1 MKKSLWTRLL
11 SLLLA
16 VVLCVE
22 LLPAVGSA
30 VSPSEDLEHTVEGTV
45 EEPAE
50 VAFEEASLRSERVK
64 HFRMGDGSYVA
75 VQYDVPVH
83 HQDADGR
90 WQDIDNTL
98 EPVGQ
103 TYAVEDGSV
112 AFAASLN
119 GDAVFTAGADEHRV
133 QLFLDGDSDALP
145 SHDATLAAPEPTEAV
160 ALPEVTEETTEE
172 PAEET
177 ETAAAAEETHAEMM
191 VETGAAAE
199 LEPAGPARSYH
210 AAEAVV
216 QESFSL
222 RSDDPFVPEKL
233 SSSLLYPDV
242 YDGVD
247 LAYTLYGE
255 TIKETILVNKAQASY
270 LFSFVLQTGDLT
282 AEMQEDGSVLLLDEA
297 GSPVYAIPAPYMLD
311 AGGTYSDAVR
321 YTLEELDR
329 GSYRLLVDADAAWIE
344 EEAQFPVA
352 IDPTIVKISQSGS
365 LSWAYVFSGRPDT
378 SFPESTVRVGYTQH
392 NGSGEYQA
400 IAAVDELPELPSGSM
415 VTAAAIHALQS
426 GFSNVSSDDFQY
438 LYAHQMTIDKTGSQK
453 YSDWIKTLTWNKIY
467 ANGTNHYK
475 TATEDF
481 IRLTST
487 NGYRSLDITR
497 AARSWY
503 SGGKCH
509 AILLRS
515 DCSASK
521 RIVSSFQT
529 GASYLTVT
537 YRNDFGLESYYTYQ
551 TQSAGRAGTGYISDH
566 MQRLTFVVP
575 LLSSD
580 SSVMPFG
587 LSLVYNSGLSRES
600 FGVQQKKNPN
610 EPPDYTRDYRNMLLG
625 SGWKLSAQQCVQS
638 VRIGSDD
645 AQTLYWV
652 YTDADGTQHYFSK
665 EGGGGA
671 ETDGVF
677 RDEDGLGLKMTCQS
691 NPDSDTGH
699 TNFTITDDNGN
710 ETFFRDGI
718 LTYTKDA
725 YGNGIYY
732 CYNDINFDTPDGK
745 SWRPT
750 NEVFN
755 RLTRIYR
762 QNKGASVEY
771 LATLIYDADGRLLRV
786 GDEAGKETKFH
797 YDNTAGV
804 RQLDYL
810 LCPDGTKLNYTYDT
824 TGLNGAHDGE
834 ANYGIWYTYHTDGTI
849 DQFYEFTLDG
859 GTHVPGDTVKCWN
872 GKNRSSYRAFGAD
885 RQAGTEDDIRLEVVF
900 DNWGRTVSTYTTNTD
915 ITRILGSSA
924 ASYTDTAERSKQNNR
939 LTSVGSTGMTAEN
952 LLRDGGLES
961 EDGWTNAST
970 GSGSA
975 AARTTITNDENRR
988 HGTGGLNLY
997 LPDGAGS
1004 GDAAAISRP
1013 VTLTAGETYT
1023 LSGYFSASSHLRWSS
1038 GARLEAVVQGGGAE
1052 QTVLLTDA
1060 RPSSA
1065 IENGW
1070 QRVTATFTAPAAS
1083 CRIAFRMSGCT
1094 GTAYLDDL
1102 QLEQAEAASTYNLLQ
1117 NGSFEFGD
1125 AGWNLQGGSAAAAE
1139 TKFGAKAMTMQGS
1152 YNGILHVSQPVA
1164 LNCSSDTTFLL
1175 SGWAQAD
1182 YAAPNA
1188 ALEFGSGTR
1197 YFGLIAEIF
1206 YVGVDDPERQSV
1218 PFSWATADWQCAV
1231 GTIVPKESGKT
1242 IRRII
1247 VYCAFDHNS
1256 GTARFDNLSLRQEPV
1271 QTYSYNADGNVTAA
1285 TQTGTGTEKA
1295 GYTGTDLTSYTAAN
1309 GAKYTY
1315 TYNAAHDV
1323 TSASVA
1329 GIKSTTTY
1337 NEAGNVTG
1345 SKLTSTEKNEQKYLE
1360 SSAVATPDRNHT
1372 QSVTDVNGN
1381 TTSYGY
1387 NSLAE
1392 QLILTTDALG
1402 RTTEYTYDAN
1412 SRRTAMVY
1420 RHGVAAIDYGYE
1432 NGRLATLDRKTY
1444 RSGAAQHQI
1453 YSFGYNQWG
1462 QATSTSVGNLV
1473 LSTNDYAPRGGNL
1486 TQTTYAN
1493 GVAVTYSYDL
1503 LDRLVEKSY
1512 HETGKP
1518 DFTIRYTYN
1527 AESQLA
1533 RLRYEED
1540 GETVG
1545 SYAFEYDSL
1554 GRLIRSTAMDENG
1567 SVTQRTEHLYDAF
1580 NRLSGQ
1586 SWTLGAQ
1593 TYSERY
1599 AYSDGEKGD
1608 GSLTSMTAATG
1619 DSLSFGYDT
1628 LKRLNRVT
1636 VKNGSYVILNTA
1648 YAYRDVSWN
1657 RGSAQVEFRN
1667 VRLGSDSGMLL
1678 EGKKYVYDDVG
1689 NLKEIREST
1698 GDFNKLVEYAY
1709 DSQNQLTSEA
1719 YYKSGE
1725 TKAYLTY
1732 YYTYDTA
1739 GNLLTV
1745 SQKEGDTTTL
1755 LQTYTYGDAQWHDLL
1770 TAVNGQAITYD
1781 ASGNPLSYGG
1791 WSFGW
1796 QNGRQLKT
1804 ASKTSD
1810 GKTETLE
1817 YAYDADGIR
1826 TSKTYTVETFTQI
1839 PDYTVTFKADGTTV
1853 KTMTVE
1859 DGYTLKDSDYPA
1871 VPTKTGYTGAW
1882 VKYTSAIH
1890 SNVTV
1895 QAKYTAVST
1904 DHTVTFKANGKTVK
1918 TMVVPDGYVLQDSDY
1933 PPIPPRV
1940 GYKGSWSKVTTAIR
1954 RDTVIYASYM
1964 PNGGGIVIPTQP
1976 TSPGEIM
1983 SGGEGEP
1990 VEADVPAE
1998 DETVAP
2004 QEMHVTGTQTV
2015 THEYLTLNGKVARE
2029 TIRTNNTL
2037 TAVLDFIYDE
2047 SGKPFALKYS
2057 TNGTSFQTYYYVL
2070 NLQGDVVKLIHYIPG
2085 FEYESV
2091 ATYEYDAWG
2100 NILSS
2105 SGRLAE
2111 INPLRYRGY
2120 YYDSETGFYY
2130 LQSRYYDPANRRF
2143 INADTYSST
2152 DPGDAIGCNMFA
2164 YCGNNPVM
2172 RNDYSGDAWWHWVVA
2187 TVAVVG
2193 LAVASVVTC
2202 GGAAAA
2208 AMTATALISGT
2219 CTTVPAAATII
2230 TGAALGAGVAYAGS
2244 VVSAASSVK
2253 STEEF
2258 AEYGKSA
2265 LISTVAGAVV
2275 GAVAGAINAATS
2287 CFVAGTP
2294 VLTEDGD
2301 KPIEDVT
2308 VGDYVWAWDEAT
2320 GTTELKQ
2327 VVETYV
2333 NETSELT
2340 HIFVNGEEIVATPT
2354 HPFYCPVKGWT
2365 DAAHLRA
2372 GDILVLVNGEYV
2384 VVEKIQHE
2392 LLENPVKV
2400 YNFQVQDY
2408 HTYYVAESG
2417 VLVHNRC
2424 LPENSVAMSTD
2435 DALDT
2440 ASDYLGPNYTEVE
2453 NGRYVSFDGDL
2464 QVRIGNADIL
2474 GQHAGGPHINLDWIG
2489 AGKYRT
2495 FHIFLLD

>member
-1 MKKSLWTRLL
+1 M
-11 SLLLA
+11 
-16 VVLCVE
+16 
-22 LLPAVGSA
+22 
-30 VSPSEDLEHTVEGTV
+30 
-45 EEPAE
+45 
-50 VAFEEASLRSERVK
+50 
-64 HFRMGDGSYVA
+64 
-75 VQYDVPVH
+75 
-83 HQDADGR
+83 
-90 WQDIDNTL
+90 
-98 EPVGQ
+98 
-103 TYAVEDGSV
+103 
-112 AFAASLN
+112 
-119 GDAVFTAGADEHRV
+119 
-133 QLFLDGDSDALP
+133 
-145 SHDATLAAPEPTEAV
+145 
-160 ALPEVTEETTEE
+160 
-172 PAEET
+172 
-177 ETAAAAEETHAEMM
+177 
-191 VETGAAAE
+191 
-199 LEPAGPARSYH
+199 
-210 AAEAVV
+210 
-216 QESFSL
+216 
-222 RSDDPFVPEKL
+222 
-233 SSSLLYPDV
+233 
-242 YDGVD
+242 
-247 LAYTLYGE
+247 
-255 TIKETILVNKAQASY
+255 
-270 LFSFVLQTGDLT
+270 
-282 AEMQEDGSVLLLDEA
+282 
-297 GSPVYAIPAPYMLD
+297 
-311 AGGTYSDAVR
+311 
-321 YTLEELDR
+321 
-329 GSYRLLVDADAAWIE
+329 
-344 EEAQFPVA
+344 
-352 IDPTIVKISQSGS
+352 
-365 LSWAYVFSGRPDT
+365 
-378 SFPESTVRVGYTQH
+378 
-392 NGSGEYQA
+392 
-400 IAAVDELPELPSGSM
+400 
-415 VTAAAIHALQS
+415 
-426 GFSNVSSDDFQY
+426 
-438 LYAHQMTIDKTGSQK
+438 
-453 YSDWIKTLTWNKIY
+453 
-467 ANGTNHYK
+467 
-475 TATEDF
+475 
-481 IRLTST
+481 
-487 NGYRSLDITR
+487 
-497 AARSWY
+497 
-503 SGGKCH
+503 
-509 AILLRS
+509 
-515 DCSASK
+515 
-521 RIVSSFQT
+521 
-529 GASYLTVT
+529 
-537 YRNDFGLESYYTYQ
+537 
-551 TQSAGRAGTGYISDH
+551 
-566 MQRLTFVVP
+566 
-575 LLSSD
+575 
-580 SSVMPFG
+580 
-587 LSLVYNSGLSRES
+587 
-600 FGVQQKKNPN
+600 
-610 EPPDYTRDYRNMLLG
+610 
-625 SGWKLSAQQCVQS
+625 
-638 VRIGSDD
+638 
-645 AQTLYWV
+645 
-652 YTDADGTQHYFSK
+652 
-665 EGGGGA
+665 
-671 ETDGVF
+671 
-677 RDEDGLGLKMTCQS
+677 
-691 NPDSDTGH
+691 
-699 TNFTITDDNGN
+699 
-710 ETFFRDGI
+710 
-718 LTYTKDA
+718 
-725 YGNGIYY
+725 
-732 CYNDINFDTPDGK
+732 
-745 SWRPT
+745 
-750 NEVFN
+750 
-755 RLTRIYR
+755 
-762 QNKGASVEY
+762 
-771 LATLIYDADGRLLRV
+771 
-786 GDEAGKETKFH
+786 
-797 YDNTAGV
+797 
-804 RQLDYL
+804 
-810 LCPDGTKLNYTYDT
+810 
-824 TGLNGAHDGE
+824 
-834 ANYGIWYTYHTDGTI
+834 
-849 DQFYEFTLDG
+849 
-859 GTHVPGDTVKCWN
+859 
-872 GKNRSSYRAFGAD
+872 
-885 RQAGTEDDIRLEVVF
+885 
-900 DNWGRTVSTYTTNTD
+900 
-915 ITRILGSSA
+915 
-924 ASYTDTAERSKQNNR
+924 
-939 LTSVGSTGMTAEN
+939 
-952 LLRDGGLES
+952 
-961 EDGWTNAST
+961 
-970 GSGSA
+970 
-975 AARTTITNDENRR
+975 
-988 HGTGGLNLY
+988 
-997 LPDGAGS
+997 
-1004 GDAAAISRP
+1004 
-1013 VTLTAGETYT
+1013 
-1023 LSGYFSASSHLRWSS
+1023 
-1038 GARLEAVVQGGGAE
+1038 
-1052 QTVLLTDA
+1052 
-1060 RPSSA
+1060 
-1065 IENGW
+1065 
-1070 QRVTATFTAPAAS
+1070 
-1083 CRIAFRMSGCT
+1083 
-1094 GTAYLDDL
+1094 
-1102 QLEQAEAASTYNLLQ
+1102 
-1117 NGSFEFGD
+1117 
-1125 AGWNLQGGSAAAAE
+1125 
-1139 TKFGAKAMTMQGS
+1139 
-1152 YNGILHVSQPVA
+1152 
-1164 LNCSSDTTFLL
+1164 
-1175 SGWAQAD
+1175 
-1182 YAAPNA
+1182 
-1188 ALEFGSGTR
+1188 
-1197 YFGLIAEIF
+1197 
-1206 YVGVDDPERQSV
+1206 
-1218 PFSWATADWQCAV
+1218 
-1231 GTIVPKESGKT
+1231 
-1242 IRRII
+1242 
-1247 VYCAFDHNS
+1247 
-1256 GTARFDNLSLRQEPV
+1256 
-1271 QTYSYNADGNVTAA
+1271 
-1285 TQTGTGTEKA
+1285 
-1295 GYTGTDLTSYTAAN
+1295 
-1309 GAKYTY
+1309 
-1315 TYNAAHDV
+1315 
-1323 TSASVA
+1323 
-1329 GIKSTTTY
+1329 
-1337 NEAGNVTG
+1337 
-1345 SKLTSTEKNEQKYLE
+1345 
-1360 SSAVATPDRNHT
+1360 
-1372 QSVTDVNGN
+1372 
-1381 TTSYGY
+1381 
-1387 NSLAE
+1387 
-1392 QLILTTDALG
+1392 
-1402 RTTEYTYDAN
+1402 
-1412 SRRTAMVY
+1412 
-1420 RHGVAAIDYGYE
+1420 
-1432 NGRLATLDRKTY
+1432 
-1444 RSGAAQHQI
+1444 
-1453 YSFGYNQWG
+1453 
-1462 QATSTSVGNLV
+1462 
-1473 LSTNDYAPRGGNL
+1473 
-1486 TQTTYAN
+1486 
-1493 GVAVTYSYDL
+1493 AVTYSYDL

-1518 DFTIRYTYN
+1518 DLTIRYTYN

-1636 VKNGSYVILNTA
+1636 AKSGSSIIMNTA

-1698 GDFNKLVEYAY
+1698 GDFSKLVEYAY

-1725 TKAYLTY
+1725 AKAYLTY

-1770 TAVNGQAITYD
+1770 TAVNGQAIPYD

-1826 TSKTYTVETFTQI
+1826 TSKTYTVETFTQV
-1839 PDYTVTFKADGTTV
+1839 PDYTVTFQADGATV

-1871 VPTKTGYTGAW
+1871 VPTKTGYTGEW
-1882 VKYTSAIH
+1882 VKYTSAIHSNVTVQAKYTAVVTKYTVTFKADNTVVKTMTVKDGYTLKASDYPTVPAKSGYTGEWVKYTTAIH

-1983 SGGEGEP
+1983 SGSEGEP

-1998 DETVAP
+1998 DETVSP
-2004 QEMHVTGTQTV
+2004 QGMHVTGTQTV

-2037 TAVLDFIYDE
+2037 TAVLDFVYDDA
-2047 SGKPFALKYS
+2047 GRPFALRYS

-2100 NILSS
+2100 NV
-2105 SGRLAE
+2105 SGSGKLAE

-2120 YYDSETGFYY
+2120 YYDNETGFYY

-2417 VLVHNRC
+2417 VLVHNTCNRYGGEHGNDIHKERIKAK
-2424 LPENSVAMSTD
+2424 LNELENSGLYSD
-2435 DALDT
+2435 IYGNRSLNT
-2440 ASDYLGPNYTEVE
+2440 AGLNGNQRPDIIAKGTSGIYEVWE
-2453 NGRYVSFDGDL
+2453 FASPS
-2464 QVRIGNADIL
+2464 QAS
-2474 GQHAGGPHINLDWIG
+2474 G
-2489 AGKYRT
+2489 AGFAALANKVEIMKAANPGVI
-2495 FHIFLLD
+2495 FHEIIPW

>member
-1 MKKSLWTRLL
+1 M
-11 SLLLA
+11 
-16 VVLCVE
+16 
-22 LLPAVGSA
+22 
-30 VSPSEDLEHTVEGTV
+30 
-45 EEPAE
+45 
-50 VAFEEASLRSERVK
+50 
-64 HFRMGDGSYVA
+64 
-75 VQYDVPVH
+75 
-83 HQDADGR
+83 
-90 WQDIDNTL
+90 
-98 EPVGQ
+98 
-103 TYAVEDGSV
+103 
-112 AFAASLN
+112 
-119 GDAVFTAGADEHRV
+119 
-133 QLFLDGDSDALP
+133 
-145 SHDATLAAPEPTEAV
+145 
-160 ALPEVTEETTEE
+160 
-172 PAEET
+172 
-177 ETAAAAEETHAEMM
+177 
-191 VETGAAAE
+191 
-199 LEPAGPARSYH
+199 
-210 AAEAVV
+210 
-216 QESFSL
+216 
-222 RSDDPFVPEKL
+222 
-233 SSSLLYPDV
+233 
-242 YDGVD
+242 
-247 LAYTLYGE
+247 
-255 TIKETILVNKAQASY
+255 
-270 LFSFVLQTGDLT
+270 
-282 AEMQEDGSVLLLDEA
+282 
-297 GSPVYAIPAPYMLD
+297 
-311 AGGTYSDAVR
+311 
-321 YTLEELDR
+321 
-329 GSYRLLVDADAAWIE
+329 
-344 EEAQFPVA
+344 
-352 IDPTIVKISQSGS
+352 
-365 LSWAYVFSGRPDT
+365 
-378 SFPESTVRVGYTQH
+378 
-392 NGSGEYQA
+392 
-400 IAAVDELPELPSGSM
+400 
-415 VTAAAIHALQS
+415 
-426 GFSNVSSDDFQY
+426 
-438 LYAHQMTIDKTGSQK
+438 
-453 YSDWIKTLTWNKIY
+453 
-467 ANGTNHYK
+467 
-475 TATEDF
+475 
-481 IRLTST
+481 
-487 NGYRSLDITR
+487 
-497 AARSWY
+497 
-503 SGGKCH
+503 
-509 AILLRS
+509 
-515 DCSASK
+515 
-521 RIVSSFQT
+521 
-529 GASYLTVT
+529 
-537 YRNDFGLESYYTYQ
+537 
-551 TQSAGRAGTGYISDH
+551 
-566 MQRLTFVVP
+566 
-575 LLSSD
+575 
-580 SSVMPFG
+580 
-587 LSLVYNSGLSRES
+587 
-600 FGVQQKKNPN
+600 
-610 EPPDYTRDYRNMLLG
+610 
-625 SGWKLSAQQCVQS
+625 
-638 VRIGSDD
+638 
-645 AQTLYWV
+645 
-652 YTDADGTQHYFSK
+652 
-665 EGGGGA
+665 
-671 ETDGVF
+671 
-677 RDEDGLGLKMTCQS
+677 
-691 NPDSDTGH
+691 
-699 TNFTITDDNGN
+699 
-710 ETFFRDGI
+710 
-718 LTYTKDA
+718 
-725 YGNGIYY
+725 
-732 CYNDINFDTPDGK
+732 
-745 SWRPT
+745 
-750 NEVFN
+750 
-755 RLTRIYR
+755 
-762 QNKGASVEY
+762 
-771 LATLIYDADGRLLRV
+771 
-786 GDEAGKETKFH
+786 
-797 YDNTAGV
+797 
-804 RQLDYL
+804 
-810 LCPDGTKLNYTYDT
+810 
-824 TGLNGAHDGE
+824 
-834 ANYGIWYTYHTDGTI
+834 
-849 DQFYEFTLDG
+849 
-859 GTHVPGDTVKCWN
+859 
-872 GKNRSSYRAFGAD
+872 
-885 RQAGTEDDIRLEVVF
+885 
-900 DNWGRTVSTYTTNTD
+900 
-915 ITRILGSSA
+915 
-924 ASYTDTAERSKQNNR
+924 
-939 LTSVGSTGMTAEN
+939 
-952 LLRDGGLES
+952 
-961 EDGWTNAST
+961 
-970 GSGSA
+970 
-975 AARTTITNDENRR
+975 
-988 HGTGGLNLY
+988 
-997 LPDGAGS
+997 
-1004 GDAAAISRP
+1004 
-1013 VTLTAGETYT
+1013 
-1023 LSGYFSASSHLRWSS
+1023 
-1038 GARLEAVVQGGGAE
+1038 
-1052 QTVLLTDA
+1052 
-1060 RPSSA
+1060 
-1065 IENGW
+1065 
-1070 QRVTATFTAPAAS
+1070 
-1083 CRIAFRMSGCT
+1083 
-1094 GTAYLDDL
+1094 
-1102 QLEQAEAASTYNLLQ
+1102 
-1117 NGSFEFGD
+1117 
-1125 AGWNLQGGSAAAAE
+1125 
-1139 TKFGAKAMTMQGS
+1139 
-1152 YNGILHVSQPVA
+1152 
-1164 LNCSSDTTFLL
+1164 
-1175 SGWAQAD
+1175 
-1182 YAAPNA
+1182 
-1188 ALEFGSGTR
+1188 
-1197 YFGLIAEIF
+1197 
-1206 YVGVDDPERQSV
+1206 
-1218 PFSWATADWQCAV
+1218 
-1231 GTIVPKESGKT
+1231 
-1242 IRRII
+1242 
-1247 VYCAFDHNS
+1247 
-1256 GTARFDNLSLRQEPV
+1256 
-1271 QTYSYNADGNVTAA
+1271 
-1285 TQTGTGTEKA
+1285 
-1295 GYTGTDLTSYTAAN
+1295 
-1309 GAKYTY
+1309 
-1315 TYNAAHDV
+1315 
-1323 TSASVA
+1323 
-1329 GIKSTTTY
+1329 
-1337 NEAGNVTG
+1337 
-1345 SKLTSTEKNEQKYLE
+1345 
-1360 SSAVATPDRNHT
+1360 
-1372 QSVTDVNGN
+1372 
-1381 TTSYGY
+1381 
-1387 NSLAE
+1387 
-1392 QLILTTDALG
+1392 
-1402 RTTEYTYDAN
+1402 
-1412 SRRTAMVY
+1412 
-1420 RHGVAAIDYGYE
+1420 
-1432 NGRLATLDRKTY
+1432 
-1444 RSGAAQHQI
+1444 
-1453 YSFGYNQWG
+1453 
-1462 QATSTSVGNLV
+1462 
-1473 LSTNDYAPRGGNL
+1473 
-1486 TQTTYAN
+1486 
-1493 GVAVTYSYDL
+1493 TYSYDL

-1619 DSLSFGYDT
+1619 DSLSFGYDA

-1636 VKNGSYVILNTA
+1636 VKNGSSVILNTA

-1725 TKAYLTY
+1725 AKAYLTY

-1817 YAYDADGIR
+1817 YSYDADGIR
-1826 TSKTYTVETFTQI
+1826 TSKTYTVETFTQL
-1839 PDYTVTFKADGTTV
+1839 PDYTVTFTADGATVKTMTVEDGYTLKDSDYPAVPSKTGYTGEWVKYTSAIHSNVTVQAKYTAVVAKYTVTFKADNTVV

-1871 VPTKTGYTGAW
+1871 VPTKTGYTGEW
-1882 VKYTSAIH
+1882 VKYTTAIH

-1983 SGGEGEP
+1983 SGGAGEPVENEP
-1990 VEADVPAE
+1990 VEADAPAK

-2004 QEMHVTGTQTV
+2004 QGIHVTGTQTV

-2029 TIRTNNTL
+2029 TIRTNNSL
-2037 TAVLDFIYDE
+2037 TAVLDFVYDE

-2100 NILSS
+2100 NIVSS

-2120 YYDSETGFYY
+2120 YYDNETGFYY

-2143 INADTYSST
+2143 MNADTYSTT

-2265 LISTVAGAVV
+2265 LISTTAGAVV

-2417 VLVHNRC
+2417 VLVHNTCNRYGREHGNDIHKERIKAK
-2424 LPENSVAMSTD
+2424 LDELENSGLYSD
-2435 DALDT
+2435 IYGNRSLNT
-2440 ASDYLGPNYTEVE
+2440 AGLNGNQRPDIIAKGTSGIYEVWE
-2453 NGRYVSFDGDL
+2453 FASPS
-2464 QVRIGNADIL
+2464 QAS
-2474 GQHAGGPHINLDWIG
+2474 G
-2489 AGKYRT
+2489 AGFAALANKVEIMKAANPGVI
-2495 FHIFLLD
+2495 FHEIIPW